1 MKNIFLAIITL
12 SIAFTSCSKEDKKCD
27 LVDNTFTAPA
37 NETANVQTYLSSAGI
52 TDAQLHPSGFYYRIT
67 QVGTGKAVVN
77 LCSNI
82 NIKYV
87 GKLTNGNIFDQTPA
101 GESRIF
107 TLGGLILGWQKGVP
121 LISSGGK
128 ITLYLPPSLGYGSS
142 PQNGIPGNSILIFDI
157 ELLNVT

>member
-1 MKNIFLAIITL
+1 MKNIIGALFILSFLF
-12 SIAFTSCSKEDKKCD
+12 SSCSKEDKKCD
-27 LVDNTFTAPA
+27 LVESNFTAPA
-37 NETANVQTYLSSAGI
+37 NETANVQTYLNSAGI

-77 LCSNI
+77 LCSKI

-107 TLGGLILGWQKGVP
+107 TLGELILGWQKGVP

-128 ITLYLPPSLGYGSS
+128 ITLYLPPSLAYGSA

-157 ELLNVT
+157 ELVSVS